1 MNRLDNAVNTGPDF
15 DGFAK
20 SLALTES
27 RIVYVGIVDSSCKL
41 KYCNFREDAKLHLD
55 DEVIRNL
62 MAITS
67 SMVVAPLEKLEPI
80 LGRMSTVLVRFENR
94 VLIFI
99 RLKNYSII
107 VGLDPGV
114 PTPFPEYIAG
124 LVKNSVNRTL
134 ANQEFDPFQNNE

>member
-1 MNRLDNAVNTGPDF
+1 MNRLANTVITEPDL

-27 RIVYVGIVDSSCKL
+27 RIIYIGIVDSSSKL
-41 KYCNFREDAKLHLD
+41 LYCNFREDAKLHLD
-55 DEVIRNL
+55 EEVIRNL

-67 SMVVAPLEKLEPI
+67 SMVVAPLEKLESI
-80 LGRMSTVLVRFENR
+80 LGKMSTVLVRYENR

-107 VGLDPGV
+107 VGLDPDV
-114 PTPFPEYIAG
+114 PTPFPEYVAG
-124 LVKNSVNRTL
+124 LVKNAVNRTL
-134 ANQEFDPFQNNE
+134 TNQGFD

>member
-1 MNRLDNAVNTGPDF
+1 MNTGPDL

-20 SLALTES
+20 SLALTEG

-55 DEVIRNL
+55 EEVIRNL
-62 MAITS
+62 MPITS
-67 SMVVAPLEKLEPI
+67 SMVVAPLEKLESI
-80 LGRMSTVLVRFENR
+80 LGKMSTVLVRYENR

-107 VGLDPGV
+107 VGLDPDV

-124 LVKNSVNRTL
+124 LVNNAVKRTL